1 MNNEYVTGLHKYLQ
15 GQYGS
20 EFKLNEQQFQEK
32 LNNDPKYVN
41 GLYTYLQGQYGS
53 QFTLTPEEF
62 SGKVKKKDQS
72 SSGYNQTQPG
82 SGSKPSQGPGFKNFN
97 QFQEQQGFSLDRPAE
112 PKIEKIPL
120 KVKEK
125 WEDKSLGATK
135 RLQEW
140 YKANPT
146 PRFPTEKDLAPKELR
161 DEAELE
167 QSGSRLYDT
176 SQLSP
181 VEKKKYD
188 VVQQAKE
195 DIDLRVSASR
205 IVPKGEV
212 QSFIDYYNEN
222 KDKLSSYDY
231 DEALKT
237 LSDFKKELITKY
249 GENFQVT
256 DLTPEDADL
265 YDQLSNSIISIEDQI
280 TQDYINSLKKSGI
293 NKEEVEKYEEIMNR
307 RASDPDLQYEV
318 FSDGNG
324 VLRRRPKG
332 TDESI
337 GYNGRVAIKKDFD
350 FAEEERFL
358 RSFEDKAIERR
369 TNAKLVKLGNTK
381 MDKPWNSFF
390 NDVEPKY
397 NEIGKIYDQ
406 IDKLGKDFSNKAISQ
421 EEASNQFKQLQDQ
434 LSNINNDIAT
444 TRKSYNISD
453 TDLNNYYNLMNV
465 YGEESALKESNTRK
479 RTYLEELDYQS
490 KLAAEK
496 RYDEISK
503 GFTESSLLIAAS
515 SMTGKYINQLALET
529 MKAVKPLAETF
540 NLGLDSYDWTDKI
553 YDKASALSKATHN
566 ATGYEK
572 PDDEMASKYVSD
584 VPYFYEDQNYN
595 LPTSS
600 IVMMNLSEGLGSA
613 FAFMTPGGAAAKMF
627 RGASLTNK
635 IARQMLSKGGMFLQ
649 LEAMNYERNLKA
661 GMTADDAAEL
671 SILQTLQD
679 VAAESVFNEL
689 GMLNRARPAGFISA
703 LSAGLSKRE
712 AFKAGVNWIVDTGK
726 SVAKSSAAE
735 SFEEALGQLSQDI
748 GAKEA
753 ELLYNNRNFEDIFQA
768 KAYANSMIAGGLT
781 GGFLDGVRSL
791 KPMSPSTMEAL
802 TYAGMNARE
811 ILQQVAILQNEGRID
826 QKKYKQIEESL
837 NRLQSITQSSTN
849 TPGFTELSQADQNA
863 FVATLFQLEQL
874 EENTKNLG
882 IETEKSKKMKN
893 ILRQRATN
901 IIEGKRTTDEGNP
914 LFRTYMDANLQEM
927 GVAVVDIEDDGGFR
941 LYPVPGIDESQKDE
955 IVKKATEYLKNKIQ
969 NDAIVAA
976 KFQPKTK
983 ENAVQ
988 EPGTEEV
995 LPRQQGEVTETGGQ
1009 LEGVGPSIQGE
1020 EVTQE
1025 DEKKSIALEDELLN
1039 NPQLIEQRRV
1049 ETVNQIE
1056 RGDLFDGVGDFSS
1069 QLGGSDKAAVPVN
1082 RQKINGIEF
1091 VQYAHPETGSVDVVV
1106 TGTGEN
1112 DFVGF
1117 YRIYENGKPTNKWS
1131 SKFENRSRNKEDFK
1145 TMISNVQRMLP
1156 EGHQYTEKTSIST
1169 DGLRIWNQQL
1179 ERGYELQYDS
1189 DGNVITNMVAING
1202 DAINNE
1208 LGIPVDIGSFE
1219 NISVQNK
1226 EDFEKVKKVLLPY
1239 LEKFGLGEN
1248 NIHWLTGTVKI
1259 DLPVLKKSSQESNI
1273 QEGVTVEQQQISQDV
1288 VNLIQEIE
1296 TAIENN
1302 EAVNEDKLVDAEN
1315 KLYSLLD
1322 EIDSRQDLTEDQK
1335 ARMSEVIENRIT
1347 KLQNYDNRT
1356 RTETSTT
1363 TQAVAARR
1371 VEKAQGK
1378 NERAAIPVR
1387 TVAEEGIDV
1396 TYDGRAGRIELR
1408 DGQYVFVPKKLGAV
1422 QARPIVIGEAAQVNA
1437 NSTFAGVENP
1447 TSGPNAVVANITL
1460 PNGSTLS
1467 VLNDDLSVDIGLEIA
1482 KQEVGAAPQ
1491 ALFDVVFDEVVSEQ
1505 KREVPVQKKE
1515 EEQAPVQAEEQ
1526 VQEAPV
1532 TEQQAPAVESGKA
1545 PYTGVTKEDR
1555 ALKEKV
1561 KDDFRKRRILDQAQ
1575 RIAMALGNSTPIFIH
1590 ETTDDYNSAL
1600 SERGLDMSKDSSN
1613 GKFVYAADGSV
1624 SEIHIDLSKANERTI
1639 PHEAVHAVLFK
1650 AFGDNQA
1657 LFQDFKNRL
1666 KPLLEK
1672 STVKQLEDFANSP
1685 AYVTEGVTA
1694 EEFMAE
1700 LGGMMT
1706 AQGNRIPKTTLQK
1719 IAKLI
1724 NEFVDKITKGKL
1736 KVFEDTARTSDVVD
1750 FFNSMADSFT
1760 KGKIFDVE
1768 SKTKTGSSKLSSK
1781 FQYDFSDP
1789 VSKLSFVY
1797 DNNSDKF
1804 KELEKQG
1811 YITKDKKLQDFAGKF
1826 MLLHQPDAAFSGM
1839 IYKDGQLLVE
1849 GKGGMFYPIK
1859 FHKDGYF
1866 WASTEAVAKEMANL
1880 LNEVLEQN
1888 GGTIYMALTSAPYDK
1903 LMSSTTMSNA
1913 VLDFFS
1919 SKAFDNNFKI
1929 TPAQLKVALI
1939 KAANYTEI
1947 SKKKDKKGNIKE
1959 VKVGLDLKLKSGD
1972 SLKDIQSKIK
1982 QKLGHELSTF
1992 PSRKM
1997 FVVQLTKIIAD
2008 KIKTDPIAVKQ
2019 FGKLFSEGIQNKYFK
2034 GETKTGKLSISK
2046 DNMIQAM
2053 SEMFTEPILKEGEG
2067 REKGNSGKVY
2077 AILELKGKV
2086 KPVETDAHESYPIAL
2101 KSDSKEKVRL
2111 HILKDRENWY
2121 DNFEDPTTGEIVK
2134 EERISNILPSSRGA
2148 TTTGLKL
2155 KSKSQV
2161 TQQEAEDY
2169 ISKLREEKAKDA
2181 KRGIPEMWSVSE
2193 PPIQDVKDGTIIKVE
2208 GGEAIVDKTGDIRGL
2223 YKYVDTE
2230 EKKVGDKLIKKAIDA
2245 GGIKLDNFALP
2256 NLMNIYQRNG
2266 FRVTSR
2272 LPFSKEFAPT
2282 GWTEDKHGNLT
2293 PDVVAMIY
2301 DPENKLDI
2309 EEKQFEDYDE
2319 AMAYRDS
2326 FIDDQNNAYP
2336 QGMKSKS
2343 QQESIPKAKSQESSM
2358 VSEINEA
2365 MNKTGLAKDNSVKRF
2380 IEKYG
2385 QNGLVAKQ
2393 IIDNFDKIQEQLGI
2407 TKICNI

>member
-1 MNNEYVTGLHKYLQ
+1 MDELQ
-15 GQYGS
+15 KLYDVLKREGYYTKS
-20 EFKLNEQQFQEK
+20 YDEFANQW
-32 LNNDPKYVN
+32 NDESYQDKVYNVVSRD
-41 GLYTYLQGQYGS
+41 GLYTKDKNSFLQKYPS
-53 QFTLTPEEF
+53 
-62 SGKVKKKDQS
+62 SVKKKDQS
-72 SSGYNQTQPG
+72 QNGYNQTQPG
-82 SGSKPSQGPGFKNFN
+82 SGSKPSQGSGFKNFS

-112 PKIEKIPL
+112 PKVEKVPV

-125 WEDKSLGATK
+125 WEDKSLSATK

-146 PRFPTEKDLAPKELR
+146 PRFPTQKDLAPQELR

-167 QSGSRLYDT
+167 QSGSPLYDT
-176 SQLSP
+176 SKLSP
-181 VEKKKYD
+181 VEKRKYD

-212 QSFIDYYNEN
+212 QSFVDYYNEN

-369 TNAKLVKLGNTK
+369 TNAKLIKLGNAK

-397 NEIGKIYDQ
+397 NEIGKINDQ
-406 IDKLGKDFSNKAISQ
+406 IDKLYKDFNNKAISQ

-444 TRKSYNISD
+444 TRESYNISD
-453 TDLNNYYNLMNV
+453 TDLNSYYNLMNV

-490 KLAAEK
+490 KLASEK

-515 SMTGKYINQLALET
+515 SMTGKYINQLALES

-572 PDDEMASKYVSD
+572 PADNMASKYTSD
-584 VPYFYEDQNYN
+584 VPDFFGAEDSN
-595 LPTSS
+595 LPMSS

-627 RGASLTNK
+627 KGASLTSK
-635 IARQMLSKGGMFLQ
+635 ISRQMLSKGGMFFQ

-679 VAAESVFNEL
+679 VAAESVFDEL
-689 GMLNRARPAGFISA
+689 GMLNKARPAGFVSA
-703 LSAGLSKRE
+703 LNAGLSKRE

-735 SFEEALGQLSQDI
+735 SFEEGLGQLSQDI

-753 ELLYNNRNFEDIFQA
+753 ELLYNNRNFGDIFQA

-811 ILQQVAILQNEGRID
+811 ILQQIAILQNEGKID

-927 GVAVVDIEDDGGFR
+927 GVAVVDIQDDGGFR

-1020 EVTQE
+1020 VAPEEEQGQEVQLQE
-1025 DEKKSIALEDELLN
+1025 E
-1039 NPQLIEQRRV
+1039 V
-1049 ETVNQIE
+1049 
-1056 RGDLFDGVGDFSS
+1056 
-1069 QLGGSDKAAVPVN
+1069 
-1082 RQKINGIEF
+1082 
-1091 VQYAHPETGSVDVVV
+1091 VDV
-1106 TGTGEN
+1106 T
-1112 DFVGF
+1112 
-1117 YRIYENGKPTNKWS
+1117 PS
-1131 SKFENRSRNKEDFK
+1131 
-1145 TMISNVQRMLP
+1145 
-1156 EGHQYTEKTSIST
+1156 
-1169 DGLRIWNQQL
+1169 
-1179 ERGYELQYDS
+1179 ELAASVYP
-1189 DGNVITNMVAING
+1189 VIG
-1202 DAINNE
+1202 
-1208 LGIPVDIGSFE
+1208 
-1219 NISVQNK
+1219 
-1226 EDFEKVKKVLLPY
+1226 
-1239 LEKFGLGEN
+1239 
-1248 NIHWLTGTVKI
+1248 
-1259 DLPVLKKSSQESNI
+1259 
-1273 QEGVTVEQQQISQDV
+1273 
-1288 VNLIQEIE
+1288 EIE

-1322 EIDSRQDLTEDQK
+1322 EIDSRQDLDPDQK
-1335 ARMSEVIENRIT
+1335 QRMSEVIENRIT

-1396 TYDGRAGRIELR
+1396 TYDGRAGRVELR

-1422 QARPIVIGEAAQVNA
+1422 QARPVVIGEAAQVNA

-1505 KREVPVQKKE
+1505 KKEVPVQKKE

-1526 VQEAPV
+1526 IQEAPV
-1532 TEQQAPAVESGKA
+1532 AEQQAPAMESGKA
-1545 PYTGVTKEDR
+1545 PYTGITQEDR
-1555 ALKEKV
+1555 SLKEKV
-1561 KDDFRKRRILDQAQ
+1561 KDDSRKRKILDQAQ
-1575 RIAMALGNSTPIFIH
+1575 RIARALGNSTPIFIH
-1590 ETTDDYNSAL
+1590 ETTDDYNASL

-1613 GKFVYAADGSV
+1613 GKFVYAADGSIA
-1624 SEIHIDLSKANERTI
+1624 EIHIDLSKANERTI

-1750 FFNSMADSFT
+1750 FFNSMADSFA

-1768 SKTKTGSSKLSSK
+1768 SKTKTESSKLSSK
-1781 FQYDFSDP
+1781 SQEGTPKMREFFHGGRMDSEGDIFLTPNKRIAKEYASNNRGEVMSFSLDENKIIQEDE
-1789 VSKLSFVY
+1789 VRNII
-1797 DNNSDKF
+1797 D
-1804 KELEKQG
+1804 ELGIEADTD
-1811 YITKDKKLQDFAGKF
+1811 Y
-1826 MLLHQPDAAFSGM
+1826 LLHELLDARF
-1839 IYKDGQLLVE
+1839 D
-1849 GKGGMFYPIK
+1849 
-1859 FHKDGYF
+1859 
-1866 WASTEAVAKEMANL
+1866 T
-1880 LNEVLEQN
+1880 
-1888 GGTIYMALTSAPYDK
+1888 ALP
-1903 LMSSTTMSNA
+1903 
-1913 VLDFFS
+1913 
-1919 SKAFDNNFKI
+1919 
-1929 TPAQLKVALI
+1929 
-1939 KAANYTEI
+1939 
-1947 SKKKDKKGNIKE
+1947 
-1959 VKVGLDLKLKSGD
+1959 
-1972 SLKDIQSKIK
+1972 
-1982 QKLGHELSTF
+1982 
-1992 PSRKM
+1992 
-1997 FVVQLTKIIAD
+1997 
-2008 KIKTDPIAVKQ
+2008 
-2019 FGKLFSEGIQNKYFK
+2019 
-2034 GETKTGKLSISK
+2034 
-2046 DNMIQAM
+2046 
-2053 SEMFTEPILKEGEG
+2053 
-2067 REKGNSGKVY
+2067 
-2077 AILELKGKV
+2077 
-2086 KPVETDAHESYPIAL
+2086 
-2101 KSDSKEKVRL
+2101 KSDIDK
-2111 HILKDRENWY
+2111 
-2121 DNFEDPTTGEIVK
+2121 VK
-2134 EERISNILPSSRGA
+2134 EEV
-2148 TTTGLKL
+2148 
-2155 KSKSQV
+2155 Q
-2161 TQQEAEDY
+2161 
-2169 ISKLREEKAKDA
+2169 
-2181 KRGIPEMWSVSE
+2181 KRGY
-2193 PPIQDVKDGTIIKVE
+2193 D
-2208 GGEAIVDKTGDIRGL
+2208 AISYTDEDI
-2223 YKYVDTE
+2223 T
-2230 EKKVGDKLIKKAIDA
+2230 
-2245 GGIKLDNFALP
+2245 
-2256 NLMNIYQRNG
+2256 
-2266 FRVTSR
+2266 
-2272 LPFSKEFAPT
+2272 
-2282 GWTEDKHGNLT
+2282 
-2293 PDVVAMIY
+2293 
-2301 DPENKLDI
+2301 
-2309 EEKQFEDYDE
+2309 
-2319 AMAYRDS
+2319 
-2326 FIDDQNNAYP
+2326 
-2336 QGMKSKS
+2336 
-2343 QQESIPKAKSQESSM
+2343 QESKGGVESIMVLNKESLNKTPIKETAIPKAKSQESSM

>member
-1 MNNEYVTGLHKYLQ
+1 MTDIKQSLRNFVATAN
-15 GQYGS
+15 
-20 EFKLNEQQFQEK
+20 
-32 LNNDPKYVN
+32 
-41 GLYTYLQGQYGS
+41 
-53 QFTLTPEEF
+53 
-62 SGKVKKKDQS
+62 SGKYATEEEVLSKFPEFNGYDRQLLRNFVATANSGKYATEDEVFAKFPEFFGDVKKKDQS
-72 SSGYNQTQPG
+72 QNGYGQTQPG
-82 SGSKPSQGPGFKNFN
+82 SGSKPSQGPGFKNFS

-112 PKIEKIPL
+112 PKIEKVPV

-125 WEDKSLGATK
+125 WEDRSLGATK

-265 YDQLSNSIISIEDQI
+265 YDQLSSSIISIEDQI

-369 TNAKLVKLGNTK
+369 TNAKLVKLGNAK

-444 TRKSYNISD
+444 TRESYNISD
-453 TDLNNYYNLMNV
+453 TDLNSYYNLMNV

-496 RYDEISK
+496 RYDELSK
-503 GFTESSLLIAAS
+503 GFTESSLLIAAGN
-515 SMTGKYINQLALET
+515 MTGKYINQLALES

-566 ATGYEK
+566 ATGFEK

-584 VPYFYEDQNYN
+584 VPDFIGSEDSN
-595 LPTSS
+595 LPMSS

-635 IARQMLSKGGMFLQ
+635 IARQMLSKGGMFFQ

-689 GMLNRARPAGFISA
+689 GMLNKARPAGFISA

-735 SFEEALGQLSQDI
+735 SFEEGLGQLSQDI

-927 GVAVVDIEDDGGFR
+927 GVAVVDIQDDGGFR

-1020 EVTQE
+1020 VAPEEEQGQEVQLQE
-1025 DEKKSIALEDELLN
+1025 E
-1039 NPQLIEQRRV
+1039 V
-1049 ETVNQIE
+1049 
-1056 RGDLFDGVGDFSS
+1056 
-1069 QLGGSDKAAVPVN
+1069 
-1082 RQKINGIEF
+1082 
-1091 VQYAHPETGSVDVVV
+1091 
-1106 TGTGEN
+1106 
-1112 DFVGF
+1112 
-1117 YRIYENGKPTNKWS
+1117 
-1131 SKFENRSRNKEDFK
+1131 
-1145 TMISNVQRMLP
+1145 
-1156 EGHQYTEKTSIST
+1156 
-1169 DGLRIWNQQL
+1169 
-1179 ERGYELQYDS
+1179 
-1189 DGNVITNMVAING
+1189 
-1202 DAINNE
+1202 
-1208 LGIPVDIGSFE
+1208 VDITPSE
-1219 NISVQNK
+1219 LAASV
-1226 EDFEKVKKVLLPY
+1226 Y
-1239 LEKFGLGEN
+1239 
-1248 NIHWLTGTVKI
+1248 
-1259 DLPVLKKSSQESNI
+1259 PVI
-1273 QEGVTVEQQQISQDV
+1273 G
-1288 VNLIQEIE
+1288 EIE

-1322 EIDSRQDLTEDQK
+1322 EIDSRQDLDPDQK
-1335 ARMSEVIENRIT
+1335 QRMSEVIENRIT

-1371 VEKAQGK
+1371 VEKTQRK

-1396 TYDGRAGRIELR
+1396 TYDGRAGRVELR

-1422 QARPIVIGEAAQVNA
+1422 QARPVVIGEAAQVNA

-1460 PNGSTLS
+1460 PNGATLS

-1532 TEQQAPAVESGKA
+1532 AEQQAPAVESGKA

-1613 GKFVYAADGSV
+1613 GKFVYAPDGSV
-1624 SEIHIDLSKANERTI
+1624 AEIHIDLSKANERTI

-1750 FFNSMADSFT
+1750 FFNSMADAFA
-1760 KGKIFDVE
+1760 KGKIITNLTEAEKSLRDNSISSKSQSVSIAKGNETAKKLGLSEKYNNVRKIAEALELRQRKKYGKINKNDFSEEASSKISKWMADEVIFFVE
-1768 SKTKTGSSKLSSK
+1768 LMGDKSGKGWYGELFQKGIDNMAQIFPELATDQNARDLFTMLVAITSDGEKVKSNFRLASIAYDYYRKNKKLPTNLESPRASSINGNMDKLNDLLKEFNTGSQLKDNLLTIKSISNLNKERKVEGLKALNTQWPASFEAPLASSIFGPKLGMFYANLSGQEKYPTLDRWWSRTFNRYRGTLIPQVLRGFDTK
-1781 FQYDFSDP
+1781 NNPIGLDRFKYIAGDPNMSDDQA
-1789 VSKLSFVY
+1789 LILINENR
-1797 DNNSDKF
+1797 NNYKN
-1804 KELEKQG
+1804 KKYKNGTELEKAANTLFKQ
-1811 YITKDKKLQDFAGKF
+1811 INENINDAPFNKSDREF
-1826 MLLHQPDAAFSGM
+1826 M
-1839 IYKDGQLLVE
+1839 
-1849 GKGGMFYPIK
+1849 
-1859 FHKDGYF
+1859 
-1866 WASTEAVAKEMANL
+1866 
-1880 LNEVLEQN
+1880 
-1888 GGTIYMALTSAPYDK
+1888 YD
-1903 LMSSTTMSNA
+1903 S
-1913 VLDFFS
+1913 F
-1919 SKAFDNNFKI
+1919 
-1929 TPAQLKVALI
+1929 I
-1939 KAANYTEI
+1939 KAQKSLN
-1947 SKKKDKKGNIKE
+1947 KKGY
-1959 VKVGLDLKLKSGD
+1959 DLSIA
-1972 SLKDIQSKIK
+1972 DIQAILWYYEKFLYKTLGAKGKID
-1982 QKLGHELSTF
+1982 GVSYGDVANFIVE
-1992 PSRKM
+1992 
-1997 FVVQLTKIIAD
+1997 
-2008 KIKTDPIAVKQ
+2008 
-2019 FGKLFSEGIQNKYFK
+2019 KY
-2034 GETKTGKLSISK
+2034 
-2046 DNMIQAM
+2046 
-2053 SEMFTEPILKEGEG
+2053 KEN
-2067 REKGNSGKVY
+2067 GNSFGYNINPDEDFENIQEEDEMDDSNV
-2077 AILELKGKV
+2077 
-2086 KPVETDAHESYPIAL
+2086 DAK
-2101 KSDSKEKVRL
+2101 KSS
-2111 HILKDRENWY
+2111 
-2121 DNFEDPTTGEIVK
+2121 
-2134 EERISNILPSSRGA
+2134 
-2148 TTTGLKL
+2148 L
-2155 KSKSQV
+2155 KSKSQQNLVEKAGMSSKMTEDDQGNYLFYHYSPSKISSIDPRFFGRNIRTGRDERPGLNISMYYTRPDIKDVSGDFGYVVRIPKDKVYPFNKDPLDLYDQAKAEFNKKFPGQAFDPNKQVAFIAKEAAKLGYPMTVAKWANNELRAQTTEKMTGEYYTKPAKGGGIEINPELQQFEVNQKARRKALKAKSQTTERTDAV
-2161 TQQEAEDY
+2161 TIENAPSGTYLNIGLLKNQTEETVSVDDIISQLPEGVEVINQKEVFGTEPTVSLELNRKLSDEEMSNLLIDTDQMAIPQLSDGEGVIHGTKDWGDFNPEFFVLPTGEKLSDIEGVKVKAKSQEA
-2169 ISKLREEKAKDA
+2169 A
-2181 KRGIPEMWSVSE
+2181 
-2193 PPIQDVKDGTIIKVE
+2193 
-2208 GGEAIVDKTGDIRGL
+2208 
-2223 YKYVDTE
+2223 
-2230 EKKVGDKLIKKAIDA
+2230 
-2245 GGIKLDNFALP
+2245 
-2256 NLMNIYQRNG
+2256 
-2266 FRVTSR
+2266 
-2272 LPFSKEFAPT
+2272 
-2282 GWTEDKHGNLT
+2282 
-2293 PDVVAMIY
+2293 
-2301 DPENKLDI
+2301 
-2309 EEKQFEDYDE
+2309 
-2319 AMAYRDS
+2319 
-2326 FIDDQNNAYP
+2326 
-2336 QGMKSKS
+2336 
-2343 QQESIPKAKSQESSM
+2343 IPKAKSQESSM